1 MSNHVYKTVEV
12 TGTSPDGITHAISN
26 AVEKASK
33 TLRNVSWFEVENVR
47 GHVEGGKVS
56 HYQVSLK
63 LGFRLED

>member
-1 MSNHVYKTVEV
+1 VSSHVYKTVEV
-12 TGTSPDGITHAISN
+12 IGTSPEGITQAISN
-26 AVEKASK
+26 AVDKASK

-47 GHVEGGKVS
+47 GHVEDGKIS